1 MEKKEMQKPELLG
14 VEAAAC
20 VANPAAAIAVFGTQ
34 TGNAIVAA
42 GVVCNLPAMVPL
54 LGAGSIIA

>member
-1 MEKKEMQKPELLG
+1 MEKKAMEKPELLG

-20 VANPAAAIAVFGTQ
+20 VANPAAAVAVFGSETAA
-34 TGNAIVAA
+34 AITAA
-42 GVVCNLPAMVPL
+42 AALCNLPAMVPI